1 MSLVML
7 TVKKLLEH
15 FTKKN
20 CKKQIKQ
27 IKKRLQ
33 LEMWQGEKAIN
44 YLLNSNATV
53 VFLIVRLIKRTV

>member
-1 MSLVML
+1 MPLVML

-27 IKKRLQ
+27 IKKRSQ
-33 LEMWQGEKAIN
+33 LEMWQGKKTIN

>member
-33 LEMWQGEKAIN
+33 LEMWQGEKTIN
-44 YLLNSNATV
+44 YLLNSKATV